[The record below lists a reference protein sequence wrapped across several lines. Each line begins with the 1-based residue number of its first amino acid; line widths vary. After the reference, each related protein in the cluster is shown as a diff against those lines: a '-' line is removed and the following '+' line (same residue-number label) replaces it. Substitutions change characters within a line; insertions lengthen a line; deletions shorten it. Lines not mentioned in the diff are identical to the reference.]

1 MCHINIS
8 DPSHILQQRG
18 VEMNDDLTY
27 DEEPI
32 AIVDSQIRQL
42 RSKQIPMVK
51 VMWRNGGVEEFTWET
66 EREMRQTY
74 PYLFPQ

>member
-1 MCHINIS
+1 ME
-8 DPSHILQQRG
+8 
-18 VEMNDDLTY
+18 VNDDLTY

-42 RSKQIPMVK
+42 RSKQIPIVK
-51 VMWRNGGVEEFTWET
+51 VMWRNNGVEEFTWET
-66 EREMRQTY
+66 ESDMRASY